1 MKIACCGTSPYSVR
15 LIPYGDTSWLIW
27 GCSPGLYPLAG
38 RLNAWFELH
47 RWEPPTLGRPDQ
59 QVPWL
64 SPEYCGWMAQRQH
77 VVWMAQKLAAI
88 PNSQALPVEQLVDK
102 YGHYFFTSSLAW
114 MAAMAIEA
122 ILLNRDLLAAG
133 AQEAVQGIPGEP
145 DAIGFWGVDMST
157 EEEYVQQRSG
167 CQFFATVAASLN
179 IKVVVPPES
188 DLLIPP
194 ALYGISEG
202 SPRAIRSR
210 ARMDMMKARKA
221 QADAQLIA
229 AHKDVAF
236 MDGQMDAEQHHI
248 RTWTHEGEI
257 KGARFEDLFAK
268 PIQPAP
274 LAPQTT
280 LTSAAHGGPAGG
292 SMADGGAQV
301 SPPAVTPDPVVL
313 AEAKLAGNDPHAPE
327 KATTLRNHGLERLCA
342 NGSKAGET
350 AYCRRAWNEECDCI
364 APIRPAEQRFATEP
378 AQMPKYRGNTT

>member
-1 MKIACCGTSPYSVR
+1 MKIALCGTSPYSVR
-15 LIPYGDTSWLIW
+15 LIPYGDTSWKIW

-38 RLNAWFELH
+38 RLDAWFELH

-59 QVPWL
+59 QVPWF

-88 PNSQALPVEQLVDK
+88 PNSRALPVEDLVDK

-122 ILLNRDLLAAG
+122 LLLNRELLAAG
-133 AQEAVQGIPGEP
+133 EPNAIQGIPGEP

-202 SPRAIRSR
+202 SPRSIRSR

-221 QADAQLIA
+221 QADAAMVQ
-229 AHKDVAF
+229 AHRDQGF
-236 MDGQMDAEQHHI
+236 MDGQIDAELYHI
-248 RTWTHEGEI
+248 RTWSHEGEI

-268 PIQPAP
+268 PIEPAP
-274 LAPQTT
+274 LAPQTA
-280 LTSAAHGGPAGG
+280 LTTAVHGGPAGG
-292 SMADGGAQV
+292 SMADGGV
-301 SPPAVTPDPVVL
+301 LMPGDIVDPPTMFSEAL
-313 AEAKLAGNDPHAPE
+313 SEAKLAGDNPHDPD
-327 KATTLRNHGLERLCA
+327 KAAVLAAHGLERLCA
-342 NGSKAGET
+342 NGRKAGET
-350 AYCRRAWNEECDCI
+350 AYCRKGPTEECDCI
-364 APIRPAEQRFATEP
+364 APLKHSGGATGLTE
-378 AQMPKYRGNTT
+378 

>member
-15 LIPYGDTSWLIW
+15 LIPYGDTSWKIW

-38 RLNAWFELH
+38 RLDAWFELH

-210 ARMDMMKARKA
+210 ARMDMMKARKQ
-221 QADAQLIA
+221 QADQQLIA

-236 MDGQMDAEQHHI
+236 MDGQMDAEQYHI

-268 PIQPAP
+268 PIPPAP
-274 LAPQTT
+274 SVDPIEPPIVVDPPLVGMIPLASK
-280 LTSAAHGGPAGG
+280 LAA
-292 SMADGGAQV
+292 
-301 SPPAVTPDPVVL
+301 
-313 AEAKLAGNDPHAPE
+313 AKLAGENPHDHA
-327 KATTLRNHGLERLCA
+327 KAAVLRAAGLERLCSNA
-342 NGSKAGET
+342 SNALET
-350 AYCRRAWNEECDCI
+350 AYCRVKPGEVCDCI
-364 APIRPAEQRFATEP
+364 APIRTVTAT
-378 AQMPKYRGNTT
+378 

>member
-1 MKIACCGTSPYSVR
+1 MKIALCGTSPYSVR
-15 LIPYGDTSWLIW
+15 LIPYGDMSWKIW

-38 RLNAWFELH
+38 RLDAWFELH

-77 VVWMAQKLAAI
+77 VVWMAQKIAAI
-88 PNSQALPVEQLVDK
+88 PMSQALPVNDLVDK

-122 ILLNRDLLAAG
+122 ILLNRELLAQG
-133 AQEAVQGIPGEP
+133 APEAMHGVEGEP

-167 CQFFATVAASLN
+167 CQFFATIAASMN

-194 ALYGISEG
+194 ALYGIAEG

-210 ARMDMMKARKA
+210 ARMDMMKARKQ
-221 QADAQLIA
+221 QADAQMIQA
-229 AHKDVAF
+229 YKDVAF
-236 MDGQMDAEQHHI
+236 MDGQMDAEQYHI

-274 LAPQTT
+274 LAPQTAVVSAVPAGEA
-280 LTSAAHGGPAGG
+280 SAALPVGH
-292 SMADGGAQV
+292 
-301 SPPAVTPDPVVL
+301 PDQYAI
-313 AEAKLAGNDPHAPE
+313 AEAKLAGSNPHDPS
-327 KATTLRNHGLERLCA
+327 KAATLRAAGLERLCSNA
-342 NGSKAGET
+342 SNALET
-350 AYCRRAWNEECDCI
+350 AYCRVKPGEICDCI
-364 APIRPAEQRFATEP
+364 APL
-378 AQMPKYRGNTT
+378 RGSGTA